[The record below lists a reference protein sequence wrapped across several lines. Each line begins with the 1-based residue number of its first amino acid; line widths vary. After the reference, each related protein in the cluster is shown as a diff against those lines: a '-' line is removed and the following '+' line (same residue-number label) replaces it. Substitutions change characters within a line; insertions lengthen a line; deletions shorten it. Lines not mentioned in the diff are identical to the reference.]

1 MGPTIAYISHQNL
14 RHNLSL
20 IRRAIGPRKLMA
32 VVKAFAYGHGD
43 IEIARTAA
51 QSGCDYL
58 GVAFVEEG
66 IRLREAGLELPILVF
81 GAQLPAYL
89 ARAAAYDLDL
99 TVTTPEQIDFLN
111 NLGRDKS
118 KLINVHIK
126 IDTGMNRV
134 GFSFGQFEETF
145 RLVDSAQHL
154 HLSGV
159 YSHLATAD
167 EDDQTYLDMQI
178 TRFREIQ
185 AYLHQ
190 SGSENLLLHLAN
202 SAAIMKR
209 EDAYFDMVRPGIM
222 IYGQPP
228 SPDFRLDWPL
238 KAVLSLHSKLGLIKF
253 IKKNEPVSYGRR
265 FYTKQDTHIGV
276 IPAGYADGFNRA
288 LTNRGQVIINN
299 TLYPL
304 VGTVCMDMMM
314 VDLGAD
320 LKCRSGDEV
329 IIYGGSEDHQIRV
342 SDVSRMLKTIP
353 YEITCNISARVA
365 RKHIYS

>member
-1 MGPTIAYISHQNL
+1 
-14 RHNLSL
+14 
-20 IRRAIGPRKLMA
+20 MA

-43 IEIARTAA
+43 IEIARTAV

-66 IRLREAGLELPILVF
+66 IRLREAGLGLPILVF
-81 GAQLPAYL
+81 GAQLPEYL
-89 ARAAAYDLDL
+89 ARAAAYKLDL
-99 TVTTPEQIDFLN
+99 TVTSAEQIEFLN
-111 NLGRDKS
+111 NLGRDKPGPV
-118 KLINVHIK
+118 NVHIK

-134 GFSFGQFEETF
+134 GFSFAQFEEAV
-145 RLVDSAQHL
+145 RLVDSARYL
-154 HLSGV
+154 NLAGV

-167 EDDQTYLDMQI
+167 EDDQTYLDLQI
-178 TRFREIQ
+178 ARFREIQ

-190 SGSENLLLHLAN
+190 KSKDNLLLHLAN
-202 SAAIMKR
+202 SAAIMRR

-228 SPDFRLDWPL
+228 SPDFRLEWPL
-238 KAVLSLHSKLGLIKF
+238 KAVLTLHSRLGLIKF

-304 VGTVCMDMMM
+304 IGTVCMDMMM

-320 LKCRSGDEV
+320 LSCRTGDKV
-329 IIYGGSEDHQIRV
+329 IIYGASEDHQIQV
-342 SDVSRMLKTIP
+342 SDVSRKLRTIP
-353 YEITCNISARVA
+353 YEITCSISARVP
-365 RKHIYS
+365 REHIYS